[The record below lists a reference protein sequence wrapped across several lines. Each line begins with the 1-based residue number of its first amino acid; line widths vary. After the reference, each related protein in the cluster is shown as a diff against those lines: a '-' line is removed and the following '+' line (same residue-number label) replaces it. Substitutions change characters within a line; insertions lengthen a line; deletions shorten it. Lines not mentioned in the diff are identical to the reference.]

1 MNLRDQ
7 VETPPHRRPLLMLAT
22 IATVAFTLLGLGGAD
37 DRLVL
42 VPLGLGL
49 LWFAA
54 YRAQLSERFPKSAS
68 SAPESIVV
76 RRAPVP
82 QPRRRTEMP
91 PTPSSFAPS
100 AAVEAARARSSGR
113 PLVRE
118 VSIGL
123 PEQPAPSRPKRR
135 SKRRKEGDGGGKP
148 TLGL

>member
-1 MNLRDQ
+1 
-7 VETPPHRRPLLMLAT
+7 MLAAL
-22 IATVAFTLLGLGGAD
+22 ATVALTLLGFGGAD

-42 VPLGLGL
+42 LPLGLGL
-49 LWFAA
+49 LWLAA
-54 YRAQLSERFPKSAS
+54 YRAQLSERFPQVANST
-68 SAPESIVV
+68 PDSIVV

-100 AAVEAARARSSGR
+100 AAVAAARAKSSGR
-113 PLVRE
+113 SLIRE

-123 PEQPAPSRPKRR
+123 PERTAPTKPKRR
-135 SKRRKEGDGGGKP
+135 SRKRDTGEGGGKP